1 MKLRLFILTLLCAA
15 FAAANA
21 LAAVQLQTVA
31 RDGVKTTSRD
41 ATKTCGFQSD
51 YEGLNDLLLFCDG
64 SKGNAIARYDF
75 YLPDNLYGTPAMH
88 VYADK
93 LCCGTSSIRKRLVK
107 VTKLHYRIVV
117 AVSKPTELDVQS
129 VSLSY
134 YVKN

>member
-1 MKLRLFILTLLCAA
+1 MKLRLFILTLFCAG

-31 RDGVKTTSRD
+31 RDGVKTTSRE
-41 ATKTCGFQSD
+41 ATMTCGFQNG
-51 YEGLNDLLLFCDG
+51 YEGLSDLLLACDG
-64 SKGNAIARYDF
+64 AKGSAVARYDF
-75 YLPDNLYGTPAMH
+75 YLPANLYGTPAMH
-88 VYADK
+88 VYADR
-93 LCCGTSSIRKRLVK
+93 LCCATSSIRKRLVK

-117 AVSKPTELDVQS
+117 GVSRPTQLDIQS